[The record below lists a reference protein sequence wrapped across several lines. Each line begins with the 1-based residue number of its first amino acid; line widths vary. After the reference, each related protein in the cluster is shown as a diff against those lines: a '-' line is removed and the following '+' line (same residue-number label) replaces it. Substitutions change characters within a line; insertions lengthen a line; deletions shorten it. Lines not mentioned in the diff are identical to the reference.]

1 MYYALEAPI
10 YLVSNGS
17 DLYLWSAFWPELTGV
32 AVINVTEDGASNP
45 ETQIT
50 TNIDATE
57 GKTVYYLRDQTS
69 EEGVTVRM
77 NDTAEYTFTPEATTG
92 ENTTTISSVRV
103 HTPIMVEEGQKQKN
117 PR

>member
-1 MYYALEAPI
+1 MEAPND
-10 YLVSNGS
+10 LDSNGS
-17 DLYLWSAFWPELTGV
+17 DLYLWSALWPELTGV

-69 EEGVTVRM
+69 GRRR
-77 NDTAEYTFTPEATTG
+77 N
-92 ENTTTISSVRV
+92 S
-103 HTPIMVEEGQKQKN
+103 KN
-117 PR
+117 E